1 MSIEANRAGRG
12 RTGTLRI
19 GGGSAFLFAVVAAV
33 IACEAPSTGT
43 TPKGTEIGDDD
54 DIAIPQADDDD
65 DDTTPTKPKTRPKVD
80 AGTSSSG
87 GSSSGTTTASCK
99 NADSDLCL
107 VCCLDK
113 NPGAT
118 AFEEA
123 YTSCLNGG
131 GDAEACKTEHLA
143 QCAGDPACVANH
155 ACMKSAGCIIVN
167 GCE

>member
-1 MSIEANRAGRG
+1 MSIEANRADRG

-33 IACEAPSTGT
+33 IACEAPSTGS

-65 DDTTPTKPKTRPKVD
+65 DTTPPKPKTTRPKVD
-80 AGTSSSG
+80 AGTSSS
-87 GSSSGTTTASCK
+87 SSGTSTGSCK

-107 VCCLDK
+107 ACCLDK
-113 NPGAT
+113 NPDAT

-123 YTSCLNGG
+123 YSSCLNGG
-131 GDAEACKTEHLA
+131 GDPEACKTEHLA

-155 ACMKSAGCIIVN
+155 ACMKTAGCIIVN